1 MITARNISAPSQ
13 FNLTKSNNVALYC
26 VEMFKPFGLALINV
40 AQTVDETPVFELY
53 YESLAANDQWCSSF
67 LNFSK
72 LVASFANVYR
82 MF

>member
-1 MITARNISAPSQ
+1 
-13 FNLTKSNNVALYC
+13 
-26 VEMFKPFGLALINV
+26 MFKPFGLALINV

-72 LVASFANVYR
+72 LAVLQTFTECFNWNYYY
-82 MF
+82 